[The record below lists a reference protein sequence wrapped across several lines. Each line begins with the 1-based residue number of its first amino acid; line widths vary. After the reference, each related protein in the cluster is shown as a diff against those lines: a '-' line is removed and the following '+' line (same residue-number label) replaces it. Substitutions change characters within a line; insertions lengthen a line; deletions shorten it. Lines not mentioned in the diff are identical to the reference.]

1 MQSPNQ
7 KLLAADSQ
15 LDNPQGASNAF
26 ESGQPKDYSN
36 SNRIN
41 GRGSAGSSPSQQS
54 SQGSR
59 VRKQKGGRQ
68 SLNNRPGRQNS
79 TANNNE
85 GGQAKGKKYYSVQV
99 NKLAEAFESQFFTS
113 IHQIDTL
120 DHKKSSIKS
129 DTLD

>member
-1 MQSPNQ
+1 MHSPNQ

-15 LDNPQGASNAF
+15 LDNPQGPSNAF
-26 ESGQPKDYSN
+26 ESGQPKEYSDN
-36 SNRIN
+36 NRIN
-41 GRGSAGSSPSQQS
+41 SRGSSGSSPSQQS
-54 SQGSR
+54 SQAAR

-68 SLNNRPGRQNS
+68 SLNSRPARPNS

-85 GGQAKGKKYYSVQV
+85 GSKAKGKKYYSVQV
-99 NKLAEAFESQFFTS
+99 NKLADAFENQFFTS

-120 DHKKSSIKS
+120 DHKKSNIKS